1 MDAACDKID
10 AASSTMEG
18 FMAVRVFSAPLV
30 VLAFALATPTSAQ
43 EAAPP
48 AGSPAIAGLSSCRTV
63 SVASDRLS
71 CFDRAAL
78 ELEAALRSG
87 EILVV
92 DRTRAT
98 AARRQAFGS
107 TSAPADVLLPPR
119 DEDRIDAIE
128 TTLTRATQAGD
139 GRWTFVLAD
148 GNTWTQVDTDRVR
161 INNRVGETVRVRR
174 AAMGSYLLVVG
185 HSGAVRVRRQ

>member
-1 MDAACDKID
+1 MV
-10 AASSTMEG
+10 
-18 FMAVRVFSAPLV
+18 VRVLSAPLA
-30 VLAFALATPTSAQ
+30 VLAFAIATPTHAQ

-48 AGSPAIAGLSSCRTV
+48 AGSPTIANLSGCRAI

-71 CFDRAAL
+71 CFDRTAL
-78 ELEAALRSG
+78 ELETALRSG

-92 DRTRAT
+92 DRTQAT

-119 DEDRIDAIE
+119 AEDRIDAIE

-148 GNTWTQVDTDRVR
+148 GVTWTQVDTDRVR
-161 INNRVGETVRVRR
+161 INNRAGEPVRVRR

-185 HSGAVRVRRQ
+185 NSGAVRVRRQ

>member
-1 MDAACDKID
+1 MV
-10 AASSTMEG
+10 
-18 FMAVRVFSAPLV
+18 VRVLSAPLI
-30 VLAFALATPTSAQ
+30 VLAFAIATPTNAQ
-43 EAAPP
+43 EAGP
-48 AGSPAIAGLSSCRTV
+48 AGPPAIANLSNCRTM
-63 SVASDRLS
+63 SVTSERLS
-71 CFDRAAL
+71 CFDRTAL
-78 ELEAALRSG
+78 ELETALRGG
-87 EILVV
+87 ELLVV
-92 DRTRAT
+92 DRTQAT

-107 TSAPADVLLPPR
+107 TDAPADVLLPPR
-119 DEDRIDAIE
+119 PQDRIDAIE

-161 INNRVGETVRVRR
+161 INNRAGETVRVRR

>member
-1 MDAACDKID
+1 MV
-10 AASSTMEG
+10 
-18 FMAVRVFSAPLV
+18 VRVLSAPLV
-30 VLAFALATPTSAQ
+30 VLAFAIATPTNAQ
-43 EAAPP
+43 EAAP
-48 AGSPAIAGLSSCRTV
+48 AGSSAISNLSTCRTM
-63 SVASDRLS
+63 SVASERLS
-71 CFDRAAL
+71 CFDRTAL
-78 ELEAALRSG
+78 ELETALRSG
-87 EILVV
+87 ELLVV
-92 DRTRAT
+92 DRTQAT

-119 DEDRIDAIE
+119 AEDRIDAIE

-161 INNRVGETVRVRR
+161 INNRTGETVRVRR
-174 AAMGSYLLVVG
+174 GAMGSYLLVVG

>member
-1 MDAACDKID
+1 MV
-10 AASSTMEG
+10 
-18 FMAVRVFSAPLV
+18 VRVLSAPLI
-30 VLAFALATPTSAQ
+30 VLAFATAPPTNAQ
-43 EAAPP
+43 EAAAP
-48 AGSPAIAGLSSCRTV
+48 AGTPAIASLSSCRTV
-63 SVASDRLS
+63 SEASERLS

-78 ELEAALRSG
+78 ELETALRSG

-92 DRTRAT
+92 DRAQAT

-107 TSAPADVLLPPR
+107 TSAPADILQPPR
-119 DEDRIDAIE
+119 SEDRVDAIE
-128 TTLTRATQAGD
+128 TTLTSATQAGD

-148 GNTWTQVDTDRVR
+148 GAIWTQVDTDRVR
-161 INNRVGETVRVRR
+161 INNRVGEPVRVRR